1 MRVSDISN
9 WAACEVMALQSPQRP
24 PGRANVAAWV
34 GTYAHAVLSGTMM
47 ETKPE
52 RLAFDA
58 TTKTFDHAI
67 IQGNAIA
74 AEARRLLTS
83 MGFGVIGREEEVRSD
98 AMTGHLDIRAYHREK
113 GEAIIDLKTG
123 QSTGTA
129 WLQVGGYLDLYVNY
143 APMPAY
149 AGVLHVP
156 RQRID
161 RDQKGTLEL
170 REAKPVQQAWRQSAR
185 RIQDVLDGAPPTYS
199 PGLHCGRCEIK
210 SCPVRA

>member
-1 MRVSDISN
+1 MRVSEISS
-9 WAACEVMALQSPQRP
+9 WAACEVMALQSPRHP
-24 PGRANVAAWV
+24 PGRTNVAAWV
-34 GTYAHAVLSGTMM
+34 GTMAHAMLANT
-47 ETKPE
+47 TYDQPD
-52 RLAFDA
+52 RLAYDGL
-58 TTKTFDHAI
+58 TPTENIGVRQSQAI
-67 IQGNAIA
+67 
-74 AEARRLLTS
+74 ERKARELLTT
-83 MGFGVIGREEEVRSD
+83 MGFGVIGREEEVQSD

-210 SCPVRA
+210 SCPVRV